1 MFVDLS
7 VDQKYGNSEV
17 FVQILKLVPTWGLS
31 LEQWY
36 VVPDTSRLNKKM
48 SQKDAKLPRHST
60 SNPITNLYRSRA
72 QRKNHS
78 RAWPSEV
85 TKRPFHGRVSNR
97 ASKITWDE

>member
-36 VVPDTSRLNKKM
+36 VVPDTSRLNKKNVPKGCQTSS
-48 SQKDAKLPRHST
+48 SQHIES
-60 SNPITNLYRSRA
+60 
-72 QRKNHS
+72 H
-78 RAWPSEV
+78 
-85 TKRPFHGRVSNR
+85 H
-97 ASKITWDE
+97 